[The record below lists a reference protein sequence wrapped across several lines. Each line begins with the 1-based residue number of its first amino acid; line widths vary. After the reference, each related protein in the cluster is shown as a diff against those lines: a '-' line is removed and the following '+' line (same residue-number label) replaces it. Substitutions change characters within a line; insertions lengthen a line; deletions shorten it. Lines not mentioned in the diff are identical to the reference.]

1 MGESFMW
8 TDPKWICNSENS
20 CRWRCWWHEL
30 SDITLTSSL
39 ISFPFP
45 QNLVKWID
53 IDDRRF
59 QRLDICHLMSYL
71 TSQSTHD
78 LPMYQGLHSKIGW
91 YHGCDVIRTPG
102 GAKSMQRQWWLPS
115 SLLFPA
121 LTWPSQDPGPLGA
134 WVPLITHSSLR
145 IDACTLWNLHNR
157 SDTNHWHC

>member
-1 MGESFMW
+1 MAESFMW

-45 QNLVKWID
+45 QNLVRLID

-71 TSQSTHD
+71 TSQSIHD

-102 GAKSMQRQWWLPS
+102 GTKSMQGQWWLS
-115 SLLFPA
+115 SPLLFPA
-121 LTWPSQDPGPLGA
+121 LTFFPGPWATGRLGPA
-134 WVPLITHSSLR
+134 YHSLFPQNWCLYPLKLT
-145 IDACTLWNLHNR
+145 
-157 SDTNHWHC
+157 